1 MADWPN
7 VPRRPVLLVILDGF
21 GVNPA
26 KANNAVAVSGKV
38 ELSAYTNKAGEPAA
52 GLSIVVDELA
62 TLKAKPKPA
71 PATEPGHS
79 GSPFDD
85 DLVGLSA

>member
-26 KANNAVAVSGKV
+26 KANNAVA
-38 ELSAYTNKAGEPAA
+38 LARTPQLDHYFALQPPYQPP
-52 GLSIVVDELA
+52 GLG
-62 TLKAKPKPA
+62 
-71 PATEPGHS
+71 PG
-79 GSPFDD
+79 GGPT
-85 DLVGLSA
+85 